1 MVHIRLSH
9 TCQSNEGSIFMKQF
23 FIFLILLFVLCLAS
37 CNEFQDG
44 TNTEMPEI
52 HTSTNSESQDEQ
64 TQAPY
69 NTNCKL
75 VVKGKEISTPYIHMD
90 HEKHC
95 VEIPWGTVICALGGS
110 AEWQNENVLVL
121 KYADWVMSIDASEV
135 DFGFPPMP
143 GGTNYVRKVVDG
155 EIIMDSDQVGYT
167 LRYHGISLDI
177 DYEHSVIFVDDLLE
191 DNSVNE

>member
-1 MVHIRLSH
+1 
-9 TCQSNEGSIFMKQF
+9 
-23 FIFLILLFVLCLAS
+23 
-37 CNEFQDG
+37 
-44 TNTEMPEI
+44 
-52 HTSTNSESQDEQ
+52 
-64 TQAPY
+64 
-69 NTNCKL
+69 
-75 VVKGKEISTPYIHMD
+75 MD

-143 GGTNYVRKVVDG
+143 GGTNYVRKVVNG